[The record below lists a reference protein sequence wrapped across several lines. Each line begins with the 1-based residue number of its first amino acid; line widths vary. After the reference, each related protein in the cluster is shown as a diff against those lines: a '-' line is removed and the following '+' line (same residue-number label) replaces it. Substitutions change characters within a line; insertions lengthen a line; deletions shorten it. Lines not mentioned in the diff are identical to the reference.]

1 MAVTRRHPDTS
12 PGPRPGLRL
21 LSAQSP
27 AKKLGP
33 SLHPPV
39 PSTPGLGRTWGG
51 GGGHSRPRGG
61 AGGAPG
67 ACLPGQRPLLC
78 HHLPVH
84 LPSLHHHAAG
94 PGPALQKVSPR
105 PPPGRVTWER
115 HFSLAE
121 APFAPVKAGL
131 PRGPAARGWQDI
143 GYGCILPYSDQDGGP
158 QDQLRNAISSILGT
172 WLDQH
177 SEAFCQPPDFPCLK
191 QPVAYMQLNMPG
203 SDLEHRAQ
211 LLLAQLEHADLT
223 ETEPEGTIWKAGM
236 SISSVASPLSQ
247 RLMMAPAPAPG
258 PSEDLDQPQKHQQ
271 N

>member
-1 MAVTRRHPDTS
+1 MS
-12 PGPRPGLRL
+12 PSSCAPTEPSPPRSRSWTCSSKGEPP
-21 LSAQSP
+21 P
-27 AKKLGP
+27 ASWPCDL
-33 SLHPPV
+33 
-39 PSTPGLGRTWGG
+39 
-51 GGGHSRPRGG
+51 
-61 AGGAPG
+61 GAP
-67 ACLPGQRPLLC
+67 
-78 HHLPVH
+78 
-84 LPSLHHHAAG
+84 LH
-94 PGPALQKVSPR
+94 
-105 PPPGRVTWER
+105 
-115 HFSLAE
+115 LAE